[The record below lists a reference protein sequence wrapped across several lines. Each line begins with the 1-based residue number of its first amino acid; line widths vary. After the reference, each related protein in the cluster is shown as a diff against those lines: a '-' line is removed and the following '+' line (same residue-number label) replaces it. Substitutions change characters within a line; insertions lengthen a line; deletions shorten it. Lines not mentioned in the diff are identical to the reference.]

1 MADHPLFQHP
11 GIQALFRAAARERRM
26 QGLAGLTMMCGGLA
40 LGVFCFRQN
49 NFLVI
54 LALIL
59 LVLGLRWLIE
69 AIHGFRVPHPLVE
82 LVCRQPQRIVWVY
95 SVTTALMPFG
105 VQMFQRGDMH
115 FRLIDGNE
123 IVISLPIQHL
133 KMVSHTLS
141 RLLPHAVF
149 GYSEER
155 EERYR
160 VNPQSLLRSSG
171 EV

>member
-11 GIQALFRAAARERRM
+11 GIRALFRAAARERRM
-26 QGLAGLTMMCGGLA
+26 QGLAGLAMIGAGMG
-40 LGVFCFRQN
+40 LGVFCFQQN

-59 LVLGLRWLIE
+59 VVMGLRWLIE
-69 AIHGFRVPHPLVE
+69 AIRGFRQPHPLVD
-82 LVCRQPQRIVWVY
+82 LLHRQPQRIVWVY
-95 SVTTALMPFG
+95 TVSTALMPFG

-115 FRLIDGNE
+115 FRLIDGKE

-133 KMVSHTLS
+133 KMISHTLS

-155 EERYR
+155 EARYL
-160 VNPQSLLRSSG
+160 VNPRSLLRSGG